1 MRLRDVDATD
11 LPAAPRPPRGARPDC
26 PGWCRDHLDDRAN
39 GGADVHQAR
48 LGTAG
53 RFRVDVWQEV
63 GGPVNVELQIP
74 GARAELMSAEDAAAL
89 AALLSTAAAALG
101 PGSDEPTHPR

>member
-1 MRLRDVDATD
+1 MNATD
-11 LPAAPRPPRGARPDC
+11 LPATPRPPGGARPDC

-63 GGPVNVELQIP
+63 GGSVNVELQIP
-74 GARAELMSAEDAAAL
+74 GAKAELLSAEDAAAL
-89 AALLSTAAAALG
+89 AALLGKAAAVLG
-101 PGSDEPTHPR
+101 EGADERPR

>member
-1 MRLRDVDATD
+1 MNATD
-11 LPAAPRPPRGARPDC
+11 LPPFPTRARPDC

-39 GGADVHQAR
+39 GGADLHQAR

-63 GGPVNVELQIP
+63 GGPVNVELQTP
-74 GARAELMSAEDAAAL
+74 GAGAELLSCGDAAAL
-89 AALLSTAAAALG
+89 AELLRTAATALG
-101 PGSDEPTHPR
+101 D